1 MIEKDIIRDA
11 AQMYGCTEEDVKS
24 RKRHRQYAEARAV
37 VCYMLYSFIGRSCT
51 ETATLL
57 NRTHGTVLYFN
68 NRACDWLNMPRLNP
82 RGAEVIKVLV
92 ERYKNKEQ

>member
-1 MIEKDIIRDA
+1 MIEKDISRDA
-11 AQMYGCTEEDVKS
+11 ARMYGCTVADVKS

-37 VCYMLYSFIGRSCT
+37 VCYMLHSCMGWSSI

-57 NRTHGTVLYFN
+57 NRTHATVLYYN
-68 NRACDWLNMPRLNP
+68 NRACDWLKMPRLNP
-82 RGAEVIKVLV
+82 RGARVIKVLV